1 MPEEKKFNP
10 KKDLPHKVIEK
21 QISKKRSSRESEI
34 LSKTSTKVTPN
45 IERLLT
51 PDETFQS
58 ELLKKTKADY
68 ERTINDL
75 TKPSTPKSTTSIV
88 SNVGKRFGKI
98 GTLISGFR
106 MKYQGNNS
114 AFPFKQSPMKQ
125 SFPPH
130 KKHEGPVSD
139 VTKKDYDKH
148 VTETTKNVMDKIA
161 KETSK
166 SKHDSQREPDKLKK
180 TKIQKTK
187 KPTPPT
193 IKIPKINYNITKQS
207 STYVKPFVIP
217 IIKKGLKK
225 TGPKNI

>member
-21 QISKKRSSRESEI
+21 QISKKRSY
-34 LSKTSTKVTPN
+34 
-45 IERLLT
+45 IERKLST

-68 ERTINDL
+68 KRTIDAL
-75 TKPSTPKSTTSIV
+75 TKPSTPKSIT
-88 SNVGKRFGKI
+88 
-98 GTLISGFR
+98 SGFR

-114 AFPFKQSPMKQ
+114 AFPFKESPMKQ

-139 VTKKDYDKH
+139 VTKKDYDKY
-148 VTETTKNVMDKIA
+148 VTETTKNVMDEIA
-161 KETSK
+161 KETGELK
-166 SKHDSQREPDKLKK
+166 TQKMTLDKPKK
-180 TKIQKTK
+180 TTIKKTK
-187 KPTPPT
+187 KPTSPT

>member
-1 MPEEKKFNP
+1 MSEEKKFNP

-21 QISKKRSSRESEI
+21 QISKKRSWRKSKI
-34 LSKTSTKVTPN
+34 LSTTATEVTPN

-58 ELLKKTKADY
+58 ELLKKTKAA
-68 ERTINDL
+68 
-75 TKPSTPKSTTSIV
+75 KSIT
-88 SNVGKRFGKI
+88 
-98 GTLISGFR
+98 SGFR
-106 MKYQGNNS
+106 MKYQGNSS
-114 AFPFKQSPMKQ
+114 AFPFKESPMKQ

-139 VTKKDYDKH
+139 VTKTDYDKY

-166 SKHDSQREPDKLKK
+166 SKHDLQREPDKPKT

-193 IKIPKINYNITKQS
+193 IKIPKINYNITNQS
-207 STYVKPFVIP
+207 STYVEPVVIP
-217 IIKKGLKK
+217 TISKAKITTKKGLKK

>member
-21 QISKKRSSRESEI
+21 QIIKKRSWRKSKI
-34 LSKTSTKVTPN
+34 LSTTATEVTPN

-68 ERTINDL
+68 KRTIDAL
-75 TKPSTPKSTTSIV
+75 TKSSKPNSI
-88 SNVGKRFGKI
+88 
-98 GTLISGFR
+98 TSGFR

-114 AFPFKQSPMKQ
+114 AFPFKESPMKQ

-139 VTKKDYDKH
+139 VTKTDYDKY

-166 SKHDSQREPDKLKK
+166 SKHDLQREPDKPKK
-180 TKIQKTK
+180 TKIQKTN
-187 KPTPPT
+187 KPTSPT
-193 IKIPKINYNITKQS
+193 INIPKINYNITKQS
-207 STYVKPFVIP
+207 STYVKPVVIP
-217 IIKKGLKK
+217 IIKKGLQK

>member
-34 LSKTSTKVTPN
+34 LSKTAAKVTPN

-58 ELLKKTKADY
+58 ELLKS
-68 ERTINDL
+68 
-75 TKPSTPKSTTSIV
+75 STPESI
-88 SNVGKRFGKI
+88 
-98 GTLISGFR
+98 TSGFR
-106 MKYQGNNS
+106 MKYQGNIS
-114 AFPFKQSPMKQ
+114 AFPFKESPMKQ

-139 VTKKDYDKH
+139 VTKKDYEKH
-148 VTETTKNVMDKIA
+148 VTETTKNIMDKIA

-166 SKHDSQREPDKLKK
+166 SKYDPQREPDKPKT

-187 KPTPPT
+187 KPTSPT

-207 STYVKPFVIP
+207 STRVKPFVIP
-217 IIKKGLKK
+217 
-225 TGPKNI
+225 KNI

>member
-1 MPEEKKFNP
+1 MSEEKKFNP

-21 QISKKRSSRESEI
+21 QISKKRSFKKGKI
-34 LSKTSTKVTPN
+34 LSKIAAEVTPN
-45 IERLLT
+45 MEGFLT
-51 PDETFQS
+51 PTETFQS

-68 ERTINDL
+68 KRTIADL
-75 TKPSTPKSTTSIV
+75 TKSSTPKSTTSIV

-106 MKYQGNNS
+106 MKYQGDTS
-114 AFPFKQSPMKQ
+114 AFPFKESPMKQ

-139 VTKKDYDKH
+139 VTKKDYEKH
-148 VTETTKNVMDKIA
+148 VTETTKNIMDKIA

-166 SKHDSQREPDKLKK
+166 SKYDPQREPDKPKT

-187 KPTPPT
+187 KPTSPT

-207 STYVKPFVIP
+207 STRVKPFVIP
-217 IIKKGLKK
+217 
-225 TGPKNI
+225 KNI